1 VQRFCNR
8 TVRLGLWII
17 VALAITAALLGYVV
31 WGKSRRRHVDLVLP
45 PGVEIGRLM
54 DSFAA
59 LTWGH
64 VVHGNAAEIIQN
76 SAFFDA
82 LVEDIARARHHIHVE
97 TFLWRDGAVS
107 DRVAE
112 ALATRAREGI
122 EVRVLVD
129 QRGAKKTD
137 PLVWAE
143 LRRAGCDFRVFHRM
157 RFREFAMYNHRD
169 HRKIVVVDGR
179 VAYTFGHGIAD
190 MWFGTPDH
198 PRGWRDTAVR
208 VTGPAVREFQTAF
221 FDNWG
226 RSAGTIPAGDRYF
239 PELAEAGSI
248 PMHIAYISQRET
260 TSAVQRLYY
269 FAIAAAQR
277 EILLQNPYFLPDRHA
292 LWLFKQAR
300 ERGVKIRV
308 MLPTASESD
317 FSIVQHASHYHYG
330 PLLRMGVQ
338 VLEYTRGM
346 HQKVLV
352 VDNLWVA
359 LGSTNF
365 DPRSFRINDEISLA
379 LCDARIAAELR
390 EAYEEDARYC
400 EEWTLERF
408 NARSRGHAA
417 WDWFGSRLKREL

>member
-1 VQRFCNR
+1 
-8 TVRLGLWII
+8 LLALWLIGL
-17 VALAITAALLGYVV
+17 LAITTALLGYVV

-45 PGVEIGRLM
+45 EGVEIRELM

-64 VVHGNAAEIIQN
+64 VVDGNHAEVIQN
-76 SAFFDA
+76 SDFFDA
-82 LVEDIARARHHIHVE
+82 LVEDITKARHHIHIE

-112 ALATRAREGI
+112 ALAVRAREGI
-122 EVRVLVD
+122 EVRLLVD

-137 PLVWAE
+137 PIVWAE
-143 LRRAGCDFRVFHRM
+143 LRKAGCDFRVFHRA

-198 PRGWRDTAVR
+198 PHGWRDTAVR

-226 RSAGTIPAGDRYF
+226 RSAGTIPAGENYF
-239 PELAEAGSI
+239 PPLERAGDT
-248 PMHIAYISQRET
+248 PMHVAYISQRET

-269 FAIAAAQR
+269 FAIAAAKR

-292 LWLFKQAR
+292 LWLFAQAR
-300 ERGVKIRV
+300 QRGVKVRV
-308 MLPTASESD
+308 MLPTANESD
-317 FSIVQHASHYHYG
+317 FSIVQHASHFHYG
-330 PLLRMGVQ
+330 ALLRMGVE
-338 VLEYTRGM
+338 VVEYTRGM

-352 VDNLWVA
+352 VDGVWVC

-365 DPRSFRINDEISLA
+365 DPRSFRINDEISVA
-379 LCDARIAAELR
+379 MCDAGVAAKLY
-390 EAYEEDARYC
+390 AAFEEDARHC
-400 EEWTLERF
+400 EEWTLERW
-408 NARSRGHAA
+408 NGRHPVHAA
-417 WDWFGSRLKREL
+417 WDWMASRVKREL

>member
-1 VQRFCNR
+1 M
-8 TVRLGLWII
+8 GLWGTVVLV
-17 VALAITAALLGYVV
+17 VAVVLLAYVV
-31 WGKSRRRHVDLVLP
+31 WGKSRRRHVDLVIP
-45 PGVEIGRLM
+45 PDTGIADLL

-64 VVHGNAAEIIQN
+64 VVHGNRAVIIQN
-76 SAFFDA
+76 SAFFDE
-82 LVEDIARARHHIHVE
+82 LVADIERAKHHIHIE

-107 DRVAE
+107 DRVSA
-112 ALATRAREGI
+112 ALAKRALEGI

-129 QRGAKKTD
+129 QRGAKRTD
-137 PLVWAE
+137 PIVWAD

-169 HRKIVVVDGR
+169 HRKIVVVDGNA
-179 VAYTFGHGIAD
+179 AYTFGHGIAD
-190 MWFGTPDH
+190 MWCGTPQH

-239 PELAEAGSI
+239 PELEKTGTI
-248 PMHIAYISQRET
+248 PMHVAYISQRET

-269 FAIAAAQR
+269 FAIAAAQH
-277 EILLQNPYFLPDRHA
+277 EIVLQNPYFLPDSHA
-292 LWLFKQAR
+292 LWLFAQAR
-300 ERGVKIRV
+300 KRGVRVRV
-308 MLPTASESD
+308 MMPTASESD

-330 PLLRMGVQ
+330 PLLRMGAEVI
-338 VLEYTRGM
+338 EYTRGM

-352 VDNLWVA
+352 VDGLWVC

-365 DPRSFRINDEISLA
+365 DPRSFRINDEISVA
-379 LCDARIAAELR
+379 MCDRDIAAELR
-390 EAYEEDARYC
+390 ATFDDDARYC
-400 EEWTLERF
+400 EPWTMERWK
-408 NARSRGHAA
+408 ARSWKHAA
-417 WDWFGSRLKREL
+417 WDWFASRLKREL

>member
-1 VQRFCNR
+1 
-8 TVRLGLWII
+8 
-17 VALAITAALLGYVV
+17 
-31 WGKSRRRHVDLVLP
+31 
-45 PGVEIGRLM
+45 M

-64 VVHGNAAEIIQN
+64 VMHGNKAELIQN
-76 SAFFDA
+76 DAFFDELIA
-82 LVEDIARARHHIHVE
+82 DILNAAHHIHIE
-97 TFLWRDGAVS
+97 TFLWRDGSVS
-107 DRVAE
+107 DRVTE
-112 ALATRAREGI
+112 ALVKRANEGI
-122 EVRVLVD
+122 EVRLVVD
-129 QRGAKKTD
+129 QRGAKQTNPD
-137 PLVWAE
+137 VWAA
-143 LRRAGCDFRVFHRM
+143 LRRAGCDFHVFHRM

-169 HRKIVVVDGR
+169 HRKIVVIDGR

-190 MWFGTPDH
+190 MWAGTPDH

-226 RSAGTIPAGDRYF
+226 RSAGTIPAGERYF
-239 PELAEAGSI
+239 PALEDTGTI
-248 PMHIAYISQRET
+248 PMHLAYISQRET

-269 FAIAAAQR
+269 FAIAAAQE
-277 EILLQNPYFLPDRHA
+277 EILLQNPYFLPDSHA
-292 LWLFKQAR
+292 LFLFAEAR
-300 ERGVKIRV
+300 RRGVRIRV

-352 VDNLWVA
+352 VDNIWVT

-365 DPRSFRINDEISLA
+365 DPRSFRINDEISVA
-379 LCDARIAAELR
+379 MADRDIAAELTATF
-390 EAYEEDARYC
+390 EDDARYC
-400 EEWTLERF
+400 EEWTLERWRKR
-408 NARSRGHAA
+408 NSKHAA
-417 WDWFGSRLKREL
+417 WDWFASRLKREL

>member
-1 VQRFCNR
+1 
-8 TVRLGLWII
+8 
-17 VALAITAALLGYVV
+17 
-31 WGKSRRRHVDLVLP
+31 
-45 PGVEIGRLM
+45 M

-64 VVHGNAAEIIQN
+64 VVPGNKAELIQN

-82 LVEDIARARHHIHVE
+82 LIADILDATHHIHIE
-97 TFLWRDGAVS
+97 TFLWRDGSVS
-107 DRVAE
+107 DRVTE
-112 ALATRAREGI
+112 ALVKRAQEGI
-122 EVRVLVD
+122 EVRLVVD
-129 QRGAKKTD
+129 QRGAKQTD
-137 PLVWAE
+137 PRVWAD

-169 HRKIVVVDGR
+169 HRKIVVIDGN

-190 MWFGTPDH
+190 MWCGTPMH

-226 RSAGTIPAGDRYF
+226 RSAGTIPAGENYF
-239 PELAEAGSI
+239 PALEPAGTI
-248 PMHIAYISQRET
+248 PMHVAYISQRET

-269 FAIAAAQR
+269 FAIAAAR
-277 EILLQNPYFLPDRHA
+277 EEILLQNPYFLPDSHA
-292 LWLFKQAR
+292 IWLFAQAR
-300 ERGVKIRV
+300 QRSVRIRV

-352 VDNLWVA
+352 VDKVWVT

-365 DPRSFRINDEISLA
+365 DPRSFRINDEISVA
-379 LCDARIAAELR
+379 LCDPDLAAELR
-390 EAYEEDARYC
+390 ATFEDDAQYC
-400 EEWTLERF
+400 EEWTLERWR
-408 NARSRGHAA
+408 ARTSKHAA
-417 WDWFGSRLKREL
+417 WDWFASRLKREL